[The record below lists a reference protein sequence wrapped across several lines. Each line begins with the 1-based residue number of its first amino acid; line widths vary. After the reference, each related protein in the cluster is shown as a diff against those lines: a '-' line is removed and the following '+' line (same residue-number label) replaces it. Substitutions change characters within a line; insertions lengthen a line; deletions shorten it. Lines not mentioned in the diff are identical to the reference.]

1 MRNEQWIFLTQLL
14 CIRSDWKKK
23 NLWMIEARMIEER
36 DFRLQIK
43 LLAHTSFR
51 FRLGIFTK
59 WCNSTFFHVIYTVNH
74 VTKRLGH
81 RLRAPRYLPGR
92 FRSWFTVKITWQ
104 NVELH
109 HLEKI
114 PRWNRKLECAKSFI
128 WSLKP
133 RLCYLQTSYWKKW
146 TIERNIDIN
155 VS

>member
-14 CIRSDWKKK
+14 CIRSDWKK

-81 RLRAPRYLPGR
+81 RLRAPRDLPGR